1 MSKWRR
7 GHVGRFWYTEEV
19 KNLNYT
25 KQPIT
30 QDEVDQ
36 WVSKGYDYVK
46 SFTGSMYDNKNP
58 MPEFINRLKDI
69 FYNYKNLTFTF
80 YKMSTLEIMP
90 EHSDHYNTYMKLYGA
105 DYKNVHRILLMLED
119 WKPGHYLEIDGT
131 GIINWVAGDYFI
143 WENDCKHAAANIG
156 VEDRYTLQ
164 ITAEILSD
172 NSTDYKLHWYNIP
185 DRESKTE
192 SSQYYM
198 NRVLNGVTD
207 NIRNEPLYI
216 YMLNQQIVELETI
229 IHDQSTVPY
238 LNEKGITFYLTE
250 PLCGYTRLPRKH
262 TLSIY
267 SEFKGDEDSS
277 ALRADELDSIKEYVI
292 RNKLTNVNVYTCDYD
307 AKTYYPYYKSF
318 MNIETDDLFIRTIP
332 QKTVF
337 HTNVKAAFNKKF
349 ICLNWRFTPHR
360 QLLAAY
366 LSQKSSTISWY
377 FRGDLPVVGHYNWI
391 SIFSLRDPKYFN
403 TLIDGITYLNANAP
417 LSVDLPDVES
427 ISLYDTA
434 HGEFIPNSQILNN
447 SSNEIIEN
455 AYLNVF
461 CDIVTESRF
470 AQPTGNFSEKVFHPI
485 WYKKPFVLAA
495 PPHTLK
501 YLKEEGYKTFNEFW
515 DESYDDCENHEERL
529 MKIFDV
535 IDFIDSKSIDEL
547 REMYEQMKPI
557 LKHNYDLI
565 KQKLPTVEK

>member
-156 VEDRYTLQ
+156 IEDRYTLQ

-229 IHDQSTVPY
+229 IHDQSTVQY

-318 MNIETDDLFIRTIP
+318 MNI
-332 QKTVF
+332 
-337 HTNVKAAFNKKF
+337 
-349 ICLNWRFTPHR
+349 
-360 QLLAAY
+360 
-366 LSQKSSTISWY
+366 
-377 FRGDLPVVGHYNWI
+377 
-391 SIFSLRDPKYFN
+391 
-403 TLIDGITYLNANAP
+403 
-417 LSVDLPDVES
+417 
-427 ISLYDTA
+427 
-434 HGEFIPNSQILNN
+434 
-447 SSNEIIEN
+447 
-455 AYLNVF
+455 
-461 CDIVTESRF
+461 
-470 AQPTGNFSEKVFHPI
+470 
-485 WYKKPFVLAA
+485 
-495 PPHTLK
+495 
-501 YLKEEGYKTFNEFW
+501 
-515 DESYDDCENHEERL
+515 
-529 MKIFDV
+529 
-535 IDFIDSKSIDEL
+535 
-547 REMYEQMKPI
+547 
-557 LKHNYDLI
+557 
-565 KQKLPTVEK
+565 